1 VIWRAAF
8 YAVDIKHNK
17 ALTYIPPLAFR
28 AGRTAAQVEP
38 RTMKK
43 KFQVRWLRRVG
54 PPVLAALMAPIGAQ
68 AQVADAGTPALAAP
82 ADAPRV
88 QVDAF
93 VVNGNTLLSQAALD
107 AALAPYKGR
116 RTLDELKA
124 AAAAV
129 QKAYVEAGWGGVIA
143 YVPPQHELPG
153 VVAIEVVEGHISRV
167 VVLGNQRDSEAQ
179 VLRSVSRLQLG
190 ATPEPRRVDAQ
201 IALANQN
208 PARQTAVTLEPGAK
222 PGEIEA
228 HVTVT
233 EQPERRWSVGVDNT
247 GTSQTGRLRANLGLQ
262 QAGLLGL
269 DNTLELQAQLAPEKP
284 GSVAVISGDWRVPLY
299 RASLMA
305 DFIAAYSDVDG
316 GTTSTAAGPLQFS
329 GKGHVLGV
337 HLGGALPRLGDLSQR
352 LTGAIDYRAYLN
364 SCAIQGLPAGACG
377 SAGASVSVT
386 PLSIEYALQWGGSN
400 PLALQVSV
408 ASNSGL
414 LGPHGNAADFGAVRL
429 GAPVAY
435 TVVRL
440 NGLAQIALPAHWQ
453 IQLRGAAQGTADALV
468 PGEQFG
474 LGGANAVRGY
484 EEREVTG
491 DQAVLGSGELRGP
504 DLADLTGGAL
514 DHLQFLGFG
523 DAGRVWNHL
532 GAACLGTQLQCT
544 LASAGV
550 GARLA
555 SSGWQLRMDLAQALK
570 AGTLTARHRNFL
582 HVQALYEF
590 N

>member
-1 VIWRAAF
+1 MKN
-8 YAVDIKHNK
+8 KHP
-17 ALTYIPPLAFR
+17 T
-28 AGRTAAQVEP
+28 
-38 RTMKK
+38 
-43 KFQVRWLRRVG
+43 WLRVG
-54 PPVLAALMAPIGAQ
+54 PPLLAALAVPLCAAARADDASGPA
-68 AQVADAGTPALAAP
+68 ASAAVAE
-82 ADAPRV
+82 APRV

-93 VVNGNTLLSQAALD
+93 VVNGNTLLPQSSLD

-116 RTLDELKA
+116 RTLAELKLA
-124 AAAAV
+124 AATV
-129 QKAYVEAGWGGVIA
+129 QKLYIEAGFGGVIA
-143 YVPPQHELPG
+143 YVPPQHEAPG

-190 ATPEPRRVDAQ
+190 ATPEPRRIDAQ

-222 PGEIEA
+222 PGEVEA

-233 EQPERRWSVGVDNT
+233 EQPERHWSVGADNT
-247 GTSQTGRLRANLGLQ
+247 GTSQTGRARLNLGLE
-262 QAGLLGL
+262 QAGIFGL
-269 DNTLELQAQLAPEKP
+269 DNTLELQAQFAPEKP
-284 GSVAVISGDWRVPLY
+284 GSVAVVSGDWRLPLY
-299 RASLMA
+299 RAGLMA

-337 HLGGALPRLGDLSQR
+337 HLGGALPRIGDFSQR

-386 PLSIEYALQWGGSN
+386 PISIEYAVQWSGAN
-400 PLALQVSV
+400 PVALQVNF

-414 LGPHGNAADFGAVRL
+414 LGPHDSAADVAAVRA

-435 TVVRL
+435 TVLRL
-440 NGLAQIALPAHWQ
+440 NGLAQIALPGKWQ
-453 IQLRGAAQGTADALV
+453 IQLRGAAQGTGDALV

-484 EEREVTG
+484 QEREVTG
-491 DQAVLGSGELRGP
+491 DQAVLGSGELRTP
-504 DLADLTGGAL
+504 DLAELTGGAL
-514 DHLQFLGFG
+514 AHLQFLGFG

-544 LASAGV
+544 LESVGV
-550 GARLA
+550 GARLGGHLDGA
-555 SSGWQLRMDLAQALK
+555 LDGDWQLRVDLAHTLK
-570 AGTLTARHRNFL
+570 AGTLTGRDRDFL
-582 HVQALYEF
+582 HVQALYQF